1 VESMEEILDLEDLQ
15 ENVVDET
22 LKEFMAKDEEAEKL
36 LKEKID
42 ELVLETEKLNKKE
55 EEIKSLEESSR
66 EKISMNAS
74 PDELI
79 EIAEKIKSAQS
90 ELSEINANIEK
101 LEKEK
106 EELDSTK
113 KNVEDSK
120 REYIKNLNS
129 TNLNYQEQIK
139 KIEEAIAVCDN
150 SSLKQALEDVKKKKE
165 SELLSLQES
174 RNTALKT
181 ALNPIENAIEEN
193 NAVENESKTSEEKVT
208 LDIVEPIIPSVESPV
223 VESNNVDNVS
233 NSVLPDM
240 GAQSDLVLDLPKV
253 ESPIS
258 DNIPEVKPLFG
269 DDSNIINNASEV
281 NDVNVANEAVD
292 NFAKDI
298 INEEKNDNMIGL
310 DSILNVNTDNE
321 NNNIIMPELK
331 PVQTD
336 TIEIKK
342 EESPKVKI
350 IFEKNVPETAIKE
363 IYSSSTIMPGIYDY
377 LNDGNNIINAGGALL
392 WIWILQKI
400 R

>member
-1 VESMEEILDLEDLQ
+1 MEEILDLEDLQ
-15 ENVVDET
+15 ENVVDEN
-22 LKEFMAKDEEAEKL
+22 LKGFMTKDEEAEKL

-181 ALNPIENAIEEN
+181 ALNPIQNAIEEN
-193 NAVENESKTSEEKVT
+193 NAVENESKPSEEKVT

-240 GAQSDLVLDLPKV
+240 GAQSDLVLDLPKM

-258 DNIPEVKPLFG
+258 DNIPEVKPLFE
-269 DDSNIINNASEV
+269 DDSNIINNANNNANNASEV

-310 DSILNVNTDNE
+310 DSILNVNTNNE

-350 IFEKNVPETAIKE
+350 IFEKNVPEAAIKE

-392 WIWILQKI
+392 WI
-400 R
+400 

>member
-1 VESMEEILDLEDLQ
+1 MESMEEILDLEDLQ
-15 ENVVDET
+15 ENVVDEN

-150 SSLKQALEDVKKKKE
+150 PSLKQALEDVKKEKE

-174 RNTALKT
+174 RSTALKT
-181 ALNPIENAIEEN
+181 ALNPIENSAEEN
-193 NAVENESKTSEEKVT
+193 NTVENESKPSEEKVT
-208 LDIVEPIIPSVESPV
+208 LDIVEPIIPSVEPPV
-223 VESNNVDNVS
+223 VETNNVDNIS

-240 GAQSDLVLDLPKV
+240 GAQSDLVLDLSKV
-253 ESPIS
+253 EAPIS
-258 DNIPEVKPLFG
+258 DNNIPEVKPLFE
-269 DDSNIINNASEV
+269 DDSNIIDNANNVNEV

-310 DSILNVNTDNE
+310 DSILNVNTNNE

-350 IFEKNVPETAIKE
+350 IFEKNVPEAAIKE

-392 WIWILQKI
+392 
-400 R
+400 

>member
-1 VESMEEILDLEDLQ
+1 MEEILDLEDLQ
-15 ENVVDET
+15 ENVVDEN
-22 LKEFMAKDEEAEKL
+22 LKGFITKDEEAEKL

-181 ALNPIENAIEEN
+181 ALNPIQNAIEEN
-193 NAVENESKTSEEKVT
+193 NAVENESKPSEEKVT

-240 GAQSDLVLDLPKV
+240 GAQSDLVLDLPKM

-258 DNIPEVKPLFG
+258 DNIPEVKPLFE
-269 DDSNIINNASEV
+269 DDSNIINNANNNANNASEV

-310 DSILNVNTDNE
+310 DSILNVNTNNE

-350 IFEKNVPETAIKE
+350 IFEKNVPEAAIKE

-392 WIWILQKI
+392 
-400 R
+400 

>member
-1 VESMEEILDLEDLQ
+1 MEEILDLEDLQ
-15 ENVVDET
+15 ENVVDEN

-208 LDIVEPIIPSVESPV
+208 LDIVEPIIPSVES
-223 VESNNVDNVS
+223 NNVDNVS

-258 DNIPEVKPLFG
+258 DNIPEVKPLFE
-269 DDSNIINNASEV
+269 DDSNIINNANNNANNASEV

-392 WIWILQKI
+392 
-400 R
+400 

>member
-1 VESMEEILDLEDLQ
+1 MEEILDLEDLQ
-15 ENVVDET
+15 ENVVDEN
-22 LKEFMAKDEEAEKL
+22 LKGFMTKDEEAEKL

-181 ALNPIENAIEEN
+181 ALNPIQNAIEEN
-193 NAVENESKTSEEKVT
+193 NAVENESKPSEEKVT
-208 LDIVEPIIPSVESPV
+208 LDIVGPIIPSVESPV

-240 GAQSDLVLDLPKV
+240 GAQSDLVLDLPKM

-258 DNIPEVKPLFG
+258 DNIPEVKPLFE
-269 DDSNIINNASEV
+269 DDSNIINNANNNANNASEV

-310 DSILNVNTDNE
+310 DSILNVNTNNE

-350 IFEKNVPETAIKE
+350 IFEKNVPEAAIKE

-392 WIWILQKI
+392 
-400 R
+400 

>member
-1 VESMEEILDLEDLQ
+1 MEEILDLEDLQ
-15 ENVVDET
+15 ENVVDEN

-55 EEIKSLEESSR
+55 EEIKTLEESSR

-150 SSLKQALEDVKKKKE
+150 PSLKQALEDVKKEKE

-193 NAVENESKTSEEKVT
+193 NTVENESKTSEEKVT

-223 VESNNVDNVS
+223 VESNNVDNIS

-258 DNIPEVKPLFG
+258 DNIPEVKPLFEN
-269 DDSNIINNASEV
+269 DSNIINNANNNANNASEV

-392 WIWILQKI
+392 
-400 R
+400 

>member
-1 VESMEEILDLEDLQ
+1 MEEILDLEDLQ
-15 ENVVDET
+15 ENVVDEN
-22 LKEFMAKDEEAEKL
+22 LKEFMTKDEEAEKL

-165 SELLSLQES
+165 SELFSLQES

-181 ALNPIENAIEEN
+181 ALNSIENAIEEN

-208 LDIVEPIIPSVESPV
+208 LDIVEPIISSVESPV

-233 NSVLPDM
+233 NSVLPDV

-258 DNIPEVKPLFG
+258 DNIPEVKPLFE
-269 DDSNIINNASEV
+269 DDSNIINNANNVSEV

-331 PVQTD
+331 TVQTD

-363 IYSSSTIMPGIYDY
+363 IYSSSAIMPEIYDY

-392 WIWILQKI
+392 
-400 R
+400 

>member
-1 VESMEEILDLEDLQ
+1 MEEILDLEDLQ
-15 ENVVDET
+15 ENVVDEN
-22 LKEFMAKDEEAEKL
+22 LKGFMTKDEEAEKL

-181 ALNPIENAIEEN
+181 ALNPIQNAIEEN
-193 NAVENESKTSEEKVT
+193 NAVENESKPSEEKVT

-240 GAQSDLVLDLPKV
+240 GAQSDLVLDLPKM

-258 DNIPEVKPLFG
+258 DNIPEVKPLFE
-269 DDSNIINNASEV
+269 DDSNIINNANNNANNASEV

-310 DSILNVNTDNE
+310 DSILNVNTNNE

-350 IFEKNVPETAIKE
+350 IFEKNVPEAAIKE

-392 WIWILQKI
+392 
-400 R
+400 

>member
-1 VESMEEILDLEDLQ
+1 MEEILDLEDLQ
-15 ENVVDET
+15 ENVVDEN

-193 NAVENESKTSEEKVT
+193 NAVENESKTSEEKDT

-258 DNIPEVKPLFG
+258 DNIPEVKPLFE
-269 DDSNIINNASEV
+269 DDSNIINNANNNANNASEV

-350 IFEKNVPETAIKE
+350 IFEKNVPEAAIKE

-392 WIWILQKI
+392 
-400 R
+400 

>member
-1 VESMEEILDLEDLQ
+1 MEEILDLEDLQ
-15 ENVVDET
+15 ENVVDEN
-22 LKEFMAKDEEAEKL
+22 LKGFMAKDEEAEKL

-193 NAVENESKTSEEKVT
+193 NDVENESKTSEEKVT

-240 GAQSDLVLDLPKV
+240 GAQSDLVLDLPKM

-258 DNIPEVKPLFG
+258 DNIPEVKPLFE
-269 DDSNIINNASEV
+269 DDSNIINNANNNANNASEV

-392 WIWILQKI
+392 
-400 R
+400 

>member
-1 VESMEEILDLEDLQ
+1 MEEILDLEDLQ
-15 ENVVDET
+15 ENVVDEN
-22 LKEFMAKDEEAEKL
+22 LKEFMTKDEEAEKL

-240 GAQSDLVLDLPKV
+240 GAQSDLVLDLPKM

-258 DNIPEVKPLFG
+258 DNIPEVKPLFE
-269 DDSNIINNASEV
+269 DDSNIINNANNNANNASEV
-281 NDVNVANEAVD
+281 NDVNVANEDVD

-363 IYSSSTIMPGIYDY
+363 IYSSSAIMPEIYDY

-392 WIWILQKI
+392 
-400 R
+400 

>member
-1 VESMEEILDLEDLQ
+1 MEEILDLEDLQ
-15 ENVVDET
+15 ENVVDEN
-22 LKEFMAKDEEAEKL
+22 LKGFMAKDEEAEKL

-150 SSLKQALEDVKKKKE
+150 PSLKQALEDVKKEKE

-181 ALNPIENAIEEN
+181 ALNPIENVIEEN
-193 NAVENESKTSEEKVT
+193 NAVENESKTSEEKDT

-258 DNIPEVKPLFG
+258 DNIPEVKPLFEN
-269 DDSNIINNASEV
+269 DSNIINNASEV

-310 DSILNVNTDNE
+310 DSILNVNTNNE
-321 NNNIIMPELK
+321 NNNIVMPELK

-350 IFEKNVPETAIKE
+350 IFEKNVPEAAIKE

-392 WIWILQKI
+392 
-400 R
+400 

>member
-1 VESMEEILDLEDLQ
+1 MESMEEILDLEDLQ
-15 ENVVDET
+15 ENVVDEN
-22 LKEFMAKDEEAEKL
+22 LKGFMTKDEEAEKL

-181 ALNPIENAIEEN
+181 ALNPIQNAIEEN
-193 NAVENESKTSEEKVT
+193 NAVENESKPSEEKVT

-240 GAQSDLVLDLPKV
+240 GAQSDLVLDLPKM

-258 DNIPEVKPLFG
+258 DNIPEVKPLFE
-269 DDSNIINNASEV
+269 DDSNIINNANNNANNASEV

-310 DSILNVNTDNE
+310 DSILNVNTNNE

-350 IFEKNVPETAIKE
+350 IFEKNVPEAAIKE

-392 WIWILQKI
+392 
-400 R
+400 

>member
-1 VESMEEILDLEDLQ
+1 MEEILDLEDLQ
-15 ENVVDET
+15 ENVVDEN
-22 LKEFMAKDEEAEKL
+22 LKGFMTKDEEAEKL

-181 ALNPIENAIEEN
+181 ALNPIQNAIEEN
-193 NAVENESKTSEEKVT
+193 NAVENESKPSEEKVT

-240 GAQSDLVLDLPKV
+240 GAQSDLVLDLPKM

-258 DNIPEVKPLFG
+258 DNIPEVKPLFE
-269 DDSNIINNASEV
+269 DDSNIINNANNNANNASEV

-392 WIWILQKI
+392 
-400 R
+400 

>member
-1 VESMEEILDLEDLQ
+1 MEEILDLEDLQ
-15 ENVVDET
+15 ENVVDEN

-181 ALNPIENAIEEN
+181 ALNPIENVIEEN
-193 NAVENESKTSEEKVT
+193 NAVENESKTSEEKDT

-240 GAQSDLVLDLPKV
+240 GAQSDLVLDLPKM

-258 DNIPEVKPLFG
+258 DNIPEVKPLFE
-269 DDSNIINNASEV
+269 DDSNIINNANNNANNASEV

-292 NFAKDI
+292 NFSKNI

-310 DSILNVNTDNE
+310 DSIFNVNTDNE

-392 WIWILQKI
+392 
-400 R
+400 

>member
-1 VESMEEILDLEDLQ
+1 MEEILDLEDLQ
-15 ENVVDET
+15 ENVVDEN

-258 DNIPEVKPLFG
+258 DNIPEVKPLFE
-269 DDSNIINNASEV
+269 DDSNIINNANNNANNASEV

-392 WIWILQKI
+392 
-400 R
+400 

>member
-1 VESMEEILDLEDLQ
+1 M
-15 ENVVDET
+15 
-22 LKEFMAKDEEAEKL
+22 
-36 LKEKID
+36 
-42 ELVLETEKLNKKE
+42 
-55 EEIKSLEESSR
+55 
-66 EKISMNAS
+66 
-74 PDELI
+74 
-79 EIAEKIKSAQS
+79 
-90 ELSEINANIEK
+90 
-101 LEKEK
+101 
-106 EELDSTK
+106 
-113 KNVEDSK
+113 
-120 REYIKNLNS
+120 
-129 TNLNYQEQIK
+129 
-139 KIEEAIAVCDN
+139 
-150 SSLKQALEDVKKKKE
+150 
-165 SELLSLQES
+165 
-174 RNTALKT
+174 
-181 ALNPIENAIEEN
+181 
-193 NAVENESKTSEEKVT
+193 ENESKTSEEKVT

-223 VESNNVDNVS
+223 VESNNVDNIS
-233 NSVLPDM
+233 NSVLPDI

-258 DNIPEVKPLFG
+258 DNIPEVKPLFEN
-269 DDSNIINNASEV
+269 DSNIINNANNVSEV

-392 WIWILQKI
+392 
-400 R
+400 

>member
-1 VESMEEILDLEDLQ
+1 MEEILDLEDLQ
-15 ENVVDET
+15 ENVVDEN
-22 LKEFMAKDEEAEKL
+22 LKGFMAKDEEAEKL

-181 ALNPIENAIEEN
+181 ALNPIENVIEEN
-193 NAVENESKTSEEKVT
+193 NAVENESKTSEEKDT

-392 WIWILQKI
+392 
-400 R
+400 